1 MGAVLEGLAK
11 FSHLIN
17 QDFFGDVLEVL
28 KDLIAEAEASLQ
40 PVDDNEEPEE
50 SEDDVEAD
58 AAAQRNV
65 QRETLLAI
73 ITAFALLQ
81 GQYDVAKSAPGLS
94 LDLSFFIT
102 HLYRALLPLSMHPD
116 IELSAKRAHLADP
129 NGLVVPTARDTKVN
143 VATTT

>member
-11 FSHLIN
+11 YSHLIN

-40 PVDDNEEPEE
+40 PVDDEEAEE

-81 GQYDVAKSAPGLS
+81 GQYDVAKSAPSLS

-102 HLYRALLPLSMHPD
+102 HLYRALLPLGMHPD